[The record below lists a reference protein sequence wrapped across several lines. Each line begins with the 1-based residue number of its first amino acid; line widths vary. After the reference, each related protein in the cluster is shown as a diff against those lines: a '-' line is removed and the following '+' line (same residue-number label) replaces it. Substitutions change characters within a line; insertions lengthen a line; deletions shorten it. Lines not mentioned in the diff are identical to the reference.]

1 MRIPGATSESVLGS
15 KSVVVEKRIHGGKT
29 FRKTLSVSCLQN
41 GVNSPLLVLLG
52 ASWWRVVIGEEKMP
66 RPYMQQSFSLLR
78 GPVSLACALG
88 CAPTEAQYWDFLS
101 LPQSDPIPGVNTPA
115 SRLDHGTYTCRQL
128 LKSDNQ

>member
-1 MRIPGATSESVLGS
+1 M
-15 KSVVVEKRIHGGKT
+15 EKRIHGGKT

-88 CAPTEAQYWDFLS
+88 CAPTEAQYWDFL
-101 LPQSDPIPGVNTPA
+101 VVTTPVRSN
-115 SRLDHGTYTCRQL
+115 SRGKYSGIEAR
-128 LKSDNQ
+128 SRYIYM